1 MCYSKYGDDMKIK
14 CLVVGE
20 LMANCYL
27 LEKDGRVLIIDP
39 GDEFKKIEKAIFGE
53 VEEILVTHS
62 HQDHIGAL
70 KELEA
75 KYQIKHNVF
84 KKETFNYEVI
94 KTPGHTSDSLS
105 FYFPDDHVMFTGDF
119 LFANS
124 IGRMD
129 MPTGSRKDM
138 EASLLKVSKYP
149 LDTLICPGHY
159 YTSRLGESLDIVK
172 NFFI

>member
-1 MCYSKYGDDMKIK
+1 MKIK

-27 LEKDGRVLIIDP
+27 LEKNGKVLIIDP
-39 GDEFKKIEKAIFGE
+39 GDELKKIEKAIFGE

-62 HQDHIGAL
+62 HADHIGAL
-70 KELEA
+70 KELEE
-75 KYQIKHNVF
+75 KYHVKHNVF

-129 MPTGSRKDM
+129 MPTGSRSDM
-138 EASLLKVSKYP
+138 EASLLKISKYP

-159 YTSRLGESLDIVK
+159 YTSHLGESLDIVK

>member
-1 MCYSKYGDDMKIK
+1 MKIK
-14 CLVVGE
+14 CLVVWE

-39 GDEFKKIEKAIFGE
+39 GDEFKKIEKAILGE

-138 EASLLKVSKYP
+138 ESSLLKISKYP

>member
-1 MCYSKYGDDMKIK
+1 MKIK

-27 LEKDGRVLIIDP
+27 LEKDGRILIIDP
-39 GDEFKKIEKAIFGE
+39 GDEFKKIEKAILGK

-75 KYQIKHNVF
+75 KYKIKHNVF
-84 KKETFNYEVI
+84 KRETFNYEVI

-138 EASLLKVSKYP
+138 EASLLEISKYP

-159 YTSRLGESLDIVK
+159 YTSHLGESLDIVK

>member
-1 MCYSKYGDDMKIK
+1 MKIK

-27 LEKDGRVLIIDP
+27 LEKDGKVLIIDP
-39 GDEFKKIEKAIFGE
+39 GDEFEKIDKVISGE

-70 KELEA
+70 KELED
-75 KYQIKHNVF
+75 KYQIKHNTF
-84 KKETFNYEVI
+84 KKETFKYEVI

-105 FYFPDDHVMFTGDF
+105 FYFPEEKVMFTGDF

-138 EASLLKVSKYP
+138 ESSLLKISKYP
-149 LDTLICPGHY
+149 LDTVICPGHY
-159 YTSRLGESLDIVK
+159 YTSMLGDALDIVK
-172 NFFI
+172 NFFV